1 MNEFT
6 DILATSVDRLF
17 CDLMANGMPETNK
30 QPVFDQLWR
39 AIEEL
44 GISNVLLSED
54 NGGFGG
60 GWQDG
65 FAIFKQIGF
74 HAIPMPIGE
83 TIIAKKLL
91 QDSNMQIPDAAITI
105 GTAHT
110 ASIQHD
116 ESSDQAFFSGEIP
129 ALPWGRVAPTA
140 LVHCQSQGDCYLALI
155 STSQA
160 STVVQH
166 INEAN
171 EARDKLSFVN
181 APLIDLKKLDTSTNE
196 VLMAGALL
204 KAAQIAG
211 ALEAA
216 LQLSAQYVQE
226 RKQFG
231 RALSKFQ
238 AIQHQI
244 ALLAEHAAAV
254 SCAAS
259 AACHALDKSDAEFE
273 IAAAKLRANRAIGE
287 ATSIAHQ
294 VHGAIGF
301 TQEHRLHHFTQRL
314 WSWRAEFGNDRHWA
328 NYLGQQLVKI
338 GQVNL
343 WEELTSRSD
352 ARG

>member
-6 DILATSVDRLF
+6 DILTTSVDRLF
-17 CDLMANGMPETNK
+17 SDLMANGMPETYEK
-30 QPVFDQLWR
+30 PVFDQLWR
-39 AIEEL
+39 AIEDL
-44 GISNVLLSED
+44 GISNLLLSED

-91 QDSNMQIPDAAITI
+91 QDCNMPIPDSAITI

-116 ESSDQAFFSGEIP
+116 KSSDQILFSGDVP
-129 ALPWGRVAPTA
+129 ALPWGVAAPTA
-140 LVHCQSQGDCYLALI
+140 LFHCKSQGECYFALI
-155 STSQA
+155 ATSHASTSA
-160 STVVQH
+160 QH
-166 INEAN
+166 LNEAN
-171 EARDKLSFVN
+171 ESRDSLSFVN
-181 APLIDLKKLDTSTNE
+181 APLIDLKKLDSSSNQ
-196 VLMAGALL
+196 VLVAGALL

-216 LQLSAQYVQE
+216 LQLSVQYVQE

-244 ALLAEHAAAV
+244 ALLAEHAAAA
-254 SCAAS
+254 SCAANS
-259 AACHALDKSDAEFE
+259 ACHAYDKGDADFE

-287 ATSIAHQ
+287 STSIAHQ

-314 WSWRAEFGNDRHWA
+314 WSWRGEFGNDRHWA
-328 NYLGQQLVKI
+328 NYLGQQLVQI
-338 GQVNL
+338 GQTNL
-343 WEELTSRSD
+343 WKELTNRSD
-352 ARG
+352 AR